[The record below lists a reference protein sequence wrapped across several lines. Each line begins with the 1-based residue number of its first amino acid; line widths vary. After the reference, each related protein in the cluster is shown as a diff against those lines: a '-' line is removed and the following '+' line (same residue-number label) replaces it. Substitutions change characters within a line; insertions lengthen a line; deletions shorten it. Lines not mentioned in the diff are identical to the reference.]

1 LIQPSPKKGNAN
13 IIVSN
18 DSQKKLTNNLQS
30 EQIKN
35 TTLQKVGSA
44 TIDIEQIKKMY
55 KMQQYINDMY
65 DKKVKKQ

>member
-1 LIQPSPKKGNAN
+1 MRQFSKFKLTKRPTTLHNN
-13 IIVSN
+13 VIVSN
-18 DSQKKLTNNLQS
+18 ESQKKLTNNLQS

-35 TTLQKVGSA
+35 